1 MQAPT
6 TVDVDQTSRHP
17 VRRVMLLV
25 SRAISYVVY
34 AYVIIVEIILF
45 LGFLLLLLGAN
56 PSSSFVEWVYRSMD
70 RAMRPFRGIF
80 EPVELGTTQADVP
93 SVLDTSVLFAM
104 IVYAILAIVVHA
116 LLEWLTAR
124 LARLDREDEE
134 YRRRQLV
141 EQSLA
146 ATAQYPPTYPAQY
159 PPTHPPTAA
168 PTGIQPT
175 VAPPPQAPPV
185 IDPAA
190 GDPPSAAPPG
200 PAS

>member
-6 TVDVDQTSRHP
+6 TVDIDQSSQHP
-17 VRRVMLLV
+17 VRRATLLV
-25 SRAISYVVY
+25 SRAVSYVVY

-104 IVYAILAIVVHA
+104 IVYAILAIAIHA
-116 LLEWLTAR
+116 MLEWLTAR
-124 LARLDREDEE
+124 LSRLDRDDEE

-146 ATAQYPPTYPAQY
+146 ATAPYPPTYPSAY
-159 PPTHPPTAA
+159 A
-168 PTGIQPT
+168 PTVTPTGTQPT
-175 VAPPPQAPPV
+175 VTPPPQAPQAP
-185 IDPAA
+185 PAV

-200 PAS
+200 TTP